1 MPFTK
6 FTNLDFDQIK
16 SQIKS
21 YLRANSNF
29 KDFDFEGSNFS
40 VLIDT
45 LAYNTYITAF
55 NSNMIVNE
63 SFLDS
68 ATLRENV
75 VSLARNIGYVP
86 RSRSAAKAQISFT
99 INTTSTTPTLTL
111 AAGLVCIGA
120 SENQTI
126 TFSIPS
132 SITTTVNNGVATFN
146 NIDVFQGTYLSKQFL
161 VDGSLDQRFLLDNSF
176 IDSSTIV
183 VNVTGPN
190 ETGIGREYS
199 LANNILNID
208 ATSETYLI
216 QEVQDEKYE
225 LLFGDGY
232 FGKKLENGTIITAT
246 YIITDGVGGNG
257 SSTFS
262 YSGRVLDSLDNP
274 VVPTNNIL
282 ITTNQSA
289 QNGGDIESVDSI
301 KYFAPRIYAS
311 QYRAVT
317 ARDYEAIIQSIYP
330 NTESVA
336 VVGGEELDPP
346 EFGQVLISI
355 KPKNGDFVSDF
366 DKQNIQSKLKN
377 YSLSGIN
384 QKIIDLKV
392 LFVEIDSAVYYN
404 SSQVSNVND
413 IKSKVTSVLN
423 TFSTSNINKFGGR
436 FKYSKLG
443 QIIDNAD
450 TSITSNITRV
460 IIRRNMK
467 VLLNQSAQYEL
478 CYGNAFKKNVGGFNI
493 KSTGFTVANQ
503 SGTLYFTDVPN
514 SDNKMGTLSV
524 VKESST
530 ANEFIVVIKSA
541 GSVDYEKGEI
551 IVNTLNITSTAQPNN
566 IIEIQAFPDSNDVIG
581 LKDLYLS
588 FSVADSTI
596 NMVKDTISSGEQISG
611 VGYKTTSSY
620 LNGSLKRGDTSTT
633 SATLLTSTTS
643 SSTMNTTTTTSSGTS
658 SSGGGY

>member
-21 YLRANSNF
+21 YLRANSDF
-29 KDFDFEGSNFS
+29 KDFEFDGSKFS

-55 NSNMIVNE
+55 NSNMVVNE

-86 RSRSAAKAQISFT
+86 RSRSAAKAEISFS
-99 INTTSTTPTLTL
+99 INTTSNTSTLTL
-111 AAGLVCIGA
+111 AAGLVCVGA
-120 SENQTI
+120 TENT
-126 TFSIPS
+126 TVMFSIPS
-132 SITTTVNNGVATFN
+132 SITTTVNNGVASFN
-146 NIDVFQGTYLSKQFL
+146 NIEVYQGTYLSKQFL
-161 VDGSLDQRFLLDNSF
+161 VDGSLDQRFVLDNSF

-183 VNVTGPN
+183 VRVRGPN
-190 ETGIGREYS
+190 ETTLGREYS
-199 LANNILNID
+199 RSNNILNID
-208 ATSETYLI
+208 STSEIYLL

-232 FGKKLENGTIITAT
+232 FGKKLENGTVISAT
-246 YIITDGVGGNG
+246 YIITDGKAGNG
-257 SSTFS
+257 SSVFS
-262 YSGRVLDSLDNP
+262 YSGRVLDSDNNP
-274 VVPTNNIL
+274 VVPTNNIT

-289 QNGGDIESVDSI
+289 SNGGDIESVDSI

-311 QYRAVT
+311 QFRAVT

-377 YSLSGIN
+377 YALSGIN

-392 LFVEIDSAVYYN
+392 LYVEIDSAIYYN
-404 SSQVSNVND
+404 SSQVSNVNGV
-413 IKSKVTSVLN
+413 KSKVVDVLN

-443 QIIDNAD
+443 QIIDGSD
-450 TSITSNITRV
+450 SSITSNITRV

-467 VLLNQSAQYEL
+467 CLLNQSAQYEL
-478 CYGNAFKKNVGGFNI
+478 CYGNTFKKNAGGFNI
-493 KSTGFTVANQ
+493 KSTGFTLADQ
-503 SGTLYFTDVPN
+503 TGTLYFTDVPN
-514 SDNKMGTLSV
+514 ETGDMGVLSV
-524 VKESST
+524 VRESSES
-530 ANEFIVVIKSA
+530 NEFTVVVKSA
-541 GSVDYEKGEI
+541 GTIDYKKGEI
-551 IVNTLNITSTAQPNN
+551 IVNTLTITSTVAAND

-581 LKDLYLS
+581 LKD
-588 FSVADSTI
+588 
-596 NMVKDTISSGEQISG
+596 
-611 VGYKTTSSY
+611 
-620 LNGSLKRGDTSTT
+620 
-633 SATLLTSTTS
+633 
-643 SSTMNTTTTTSSGTS
+643 
-658 SSGGGY
+658 

>member
-21 YLRANSNF
+21 YLRANSDF
-29 KDFDFEGSNFS
+29 KDFDFDGSNFS

-55 NSNMIVNE
+55 NSNMVVNE

-86 RSRSAAKAQISFT
+86 RSRSAAKAEISFS
-99 INTTSTTPTLTL
+99 INTTSNTSTLTL
-111 AAGLVCIGA
+111 TAGLVCVGA
-120 SENQTI
+120 TENT
-126 TFSIPS
+126 TVMFSIPS
-132 SITTTVNNGVATFN
+132 SITTTVNNGVASFN
-146 NIDVFQGTYLSKQFL
+146 NIEVYQGTYLSKQFL
-161 VDGSLDQRFLLDNSF
+161 VDGSLDQRFVLDNSF

-183 VNVTGPN
+183 VRVQGPN
-190 ETGIGREYS
+190 ETTLGREYS
-199 LANNILNID
+199 RSNNILNID
-208 ATSETYLI
+208 STSEIYLL

-232 FGKKLENGTIITAT
+232 FGKKLENGTVITAT
-246 YIITDGVGGNG
+246 YIITDGKAGNG
-257 SSTFS
+257 SSVFS
-262 YSGRVLDSLDNP
+262 YSGRVLDSDNNP
-274 VVPTNNIL
+274 VVPTNNIT

-289 QNGGDIESVDSI
+289 SNGGDIESVDSI

-377 YSLSGIN
+377 YALSGIN

-392 LFVEIDSAVYYN
+392 LYVEIDSAIYYN
-404 SSQVSNVND
+404 SSQVSNVNGV
-413 IKSKVTSVLN
+413 KSKVVDVLN

-443 QIIDNAD
+443 QIIDGSD
-450 TSITSNITRV
+450 SSITSNITRV

-467 VLLNQSAQYEL
+467 CLLNQSAQYEL
-478 CYGNAFKKNVGGFNI
+478 CYGNTFKKNAGGFNI
-493 KSTGFTVANQ
+493 KSTGFTLADQ
-503 SGTLYFTDVPN
+503 TGTLYFTDVPN
-514 SDNKMGTLSV
+514 ETGDMGVLSV
-524 VKESST
+524 VRESSES
-530 ANEFIVVIKSA
+530 NEFTVVVKSA
-541 GSVDYEKGEI
+541 GTIDYKKGEI
-551 IVNTLNITSTAQPNN
+551 IVNTLTITSTVAAND

-596 NMVKDTISSGEQISG
+596 NMIKDTISSGEQISG

-620 LNGSLKRGDTSTT
+620 LNGSLKRGDTSTATATIST
-633 SATLLTSTTS
+633 S
-643 SSTMNTTTTTSSGTS
+643 TTTTSTTTSTSSGST

>member
-45 LAYNTYITAF
+45 FAYNTYITAF

-404 SSQVSNVND
+404 SSQVSNVSD

-478 CYGNAFKKNVGGFNI
+478 CYGNAFKKNAGGFNI

-530 ANEFIVVIKSA
+530 ANEFIVIIKSA

>member
-21 YLRANSNF
+21 YLRANSDF
-29 KDFDFEGSNFS
+29 KDFDFDGSNFS

-55 NSNMIVNE
+55 NSNMVVNE

-86 RSRSAAKAQISFT
+86 RSRSAAKAEISFS
-99 INTTSTTPTLTL
+99 INTTSNTSTLTL
-111 AAGLVCIGA
+111 AAGLVCVGA
-120 SENQTI
+120 TENT
-126 TFSIPS
+126 TVMFSIPS
-132 SITTTVNNGVATFN
+132 SITTTVNNGVASFN
-146 NIDVFQGTYLSKQFL
+146 NIEVYQGTYLSKQFL
-161 VDGSLDQRFLLDNSF
+161 VDGSLDQRFVLDNSF

-183 VNVTGPN
+183 VRVQGPN
-190 ETGIGREYS
+190 ETTLGREYS
-199 LANNILNID
+199 RSNNILNID
-208 ATSETYLI
+208 STSEIYLL

-232 FGKKLENGTIITAT
+232 FGKKLENGTVITAT
-246 YIITDGVGGNG
+246 YIITDGKAGNG
-257 SSTFS
+257 SSVFS
-262 YSGRVLDSLDNP
+262 YSGRVLDSDNNP
-274 VVPTNNIL
+274 VVPTNNIT

-289 QNGGDIESVDSI
+289 ANGGDIESVDSI

-377 YSLSGIN
+377 YALSGIN

-392 LFVEIDSAVYYN
+392 LYVEIDSAIYYN
-404 SSQVSNVND
+404 SSQVSNVNGV
-413 IKSKVTSVLN
+413 KSKVVDVLN

-443 QIIDNAD
+443 QIIDGSD
-450 TSITSNITRV
+450 SSITSNITRV

-467 VLLNQSAQYEL
+467 CLLNQSAQYEL
-478 CYGNAFKKNVGGFNI
+478 CYGNTFKKNAGGFNI
-493 KSTGFTVANQ
+493 KSTGFTLADQ
-503 SGTLYFTDVPN
+503 TGTLYFTDVPN
-514 SDNKMGTLSV
+514 ETGDMGVLSV
-524 VKESST
+524 VRESSES
-530 ANEFIVVIKSA
+530 NEFTVVVKSA
-541 GSVDYEKGEI
+541 GTVDYKKGEI
-551 IVNTLNITSTAQPNN
+551 IVNTLTITSTVAAND

-596 NMVKDTISSGEQISG
+596 NMIKDTISSGEQISG

-620 LNGSLKRGDTSTT
+620 LNGSLKRGDTSTATATIST
-633 SATLLTSTTS
+633 S
-643 SSTMNTTTTTSSGTS
+643 TTTTSTTTSTSSGST